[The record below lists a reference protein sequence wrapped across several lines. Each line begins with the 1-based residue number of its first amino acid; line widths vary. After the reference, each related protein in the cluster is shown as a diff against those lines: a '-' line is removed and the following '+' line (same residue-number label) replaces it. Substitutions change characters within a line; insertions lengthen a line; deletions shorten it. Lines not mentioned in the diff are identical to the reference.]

1 MTPHKERVTISE
13 TTYAVQSSP
22 GASFTATCSPSASIT
37 GPANRPSGA
46 NGSVSVY
53 YSASLVPVT
62 LTLPGTTKDSSHQD
76 NSLIGQGCSSTLSA
90 GAATLSDYQWDAGGA
105 VFDQFQVAPD
115 QSWGHATPVPS
126 DQWQQPSPHW
136 HYLQYDGPPITVT
149 CSATAS
155 INGMVIGT
163 VKGQRKVEVWPPYYY
178 MGANV
183 GPCTIVGDV
192 VQAGG
197 VDTNTQPGINFTGR
211 VGTPALFATPGVGA
225 GTSDGFWA
233 FLQLCNLDENLYS
246 STWPSVSVNTGG
258 YQLDNI

>member
-1 MTPHKERVTISE
+1 
-13 TTYAVQSSP
+13 
-22 GASFTATCSPSASIT
+22 
-37 GPANRPSGA
+37 
-46 NGSVSVY
+46 
-53 YSASLVPVT
+53 
-62 LTLPGTTKDSSHQD
+62 
-76 NSLIGQGCSSTLSA
+76 
-90 GAATLSDYQWDAGGA
+90 
-105 VFDQFQVAPD
+105 
-115 QSWGHATPVPS
+115 
-126 DQWQQPSPHW
+126 
-136 HYLQYDGPPITVT
+136 
-149 CSATAS
+149 
-155 INGMVIGT
+155 MVIGT

-258 YQLDNI
+258 YQLDNIWPY